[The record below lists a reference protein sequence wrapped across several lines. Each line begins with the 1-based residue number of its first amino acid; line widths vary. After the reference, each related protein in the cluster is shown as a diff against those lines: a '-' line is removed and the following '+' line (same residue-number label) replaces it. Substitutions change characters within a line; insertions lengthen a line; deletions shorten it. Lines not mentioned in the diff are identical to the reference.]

1 VLSEFGVV
9 ALILPVILLA
19 ILIYMVR
26 TLEKLGNR
34 ALDMLEQR
42 LQHLE
47 EQHATILDK
56 LDQRNNGGGRRGD
69 HRHLAEE
76 AGRLIDEYRRLILLS
91 NDPKD
96 KERYERMIEE
106 LRGRM

>member
-1 VLSEFGVV
+1 MLSEFGVV
-9 ALILPVILLA
+9 ALILLAILLV

-34 ALDMLEQR
+34 ALDMFERR

-56 LDQRNNGGGRRGD
+56 LDQRNNGSKRGD
-69 HRHLAEE
+69 HRHRAEE

-96 KERYERMIEE
+96 KERYERMVEE